1 MVCPKCQGEMEPG
14 SVSMKMPFWSLN
26 FGLSSKDLYFD
37 AAQGGR
43 QLVIRS
49 RARAVEAARCN
60 SCGAVLILGG
70 KPA

>member
-1 MVCPKCQGEMEPG
+1 MEPG

-26 FGLSSKDLYFD
+26 FGLSSKELYFD
-37 AAQGGR
+37 AAQGRR

-49 RARAVEAARCN
+49 PAREVQAARCE
-60 SCGAVLILGG
+60 SCGAVLILSG

>member
-26 FGLSSKDLYFD
+26 FGLSSKHLYFD

-43 QLVIRS
+43 HLAIRS
-49 RARAVEAARCN
+49 QASEVEAARCK
-60 SCGAVLILGG
+60 SCGAVLILAG